1 MADRGL
7 LVVLSGPSGTGK
19 GTVIR
24 KLLEDNPQVRLSV
37 SATTRNPREG
47 EQHGEH
53 YFFLT
58 REEFESLI
66 AKDAVLEYAE

>member
-53 YFFLT
+53 YF
-58 REEFESLI
+58 S
-66 AKDAVLEYAE
+66 